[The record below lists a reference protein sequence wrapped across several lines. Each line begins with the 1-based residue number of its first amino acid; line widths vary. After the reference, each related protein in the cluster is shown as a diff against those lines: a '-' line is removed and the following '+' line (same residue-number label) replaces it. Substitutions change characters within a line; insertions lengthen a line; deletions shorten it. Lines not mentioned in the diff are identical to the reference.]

1 MSKNNTKMSQP
12 LNILEQMK
20 QLLASMDINDYEP
33 AVPHML
39 VELFYRH
46 VTEVLREA
54 QRSCDYKK
62 SKETSLIGEDD
73 LRFAIN
79 IVLQQSSLHTQPLE
93 QMQNI
98 AKKINEQPLPSIP
111 DIPEFILPN
120 EETSLL
126 EPNDQIGSQNTT

>member
-1 MSKNNTKMSQP
+1 MSQP

-111 DIPEFILPN
+111 DIPEVILPN

-126 EPNDQIGSQNTT
+126 EPNFQIGSQNRT

>member
-46 VTEVLREA
+46 VTEVL
-54 QRSCDYKK
+54 K
-62 SKETSLIGEDD
+62 
-73 LRFAIN
+73 
-79 IVLQQSSLHTQPLE
+79 
-93 QMQNI
+93 
-98 AKKINEQPLPSIP
+98 
-111 DIPEFILPN
+111 
-120 EETSLL
+120 
-126 EPNDQIGSQNTT
+126 